1 MLNFIVSK
9 CQSNKSQQA
18 NLQPVKQRSLN
29 ASLLKSRSLKTLS
42 ILMVASLLGTSQ
54 PAFSG
59 FFSNSQSSGL
69 SSSQQRFLPV
79 EKAFQ
84 LTGQLKGQQL
94 SLNWQVE
101 PEHYLYRSRFNVRLI
116 EPRAMAL
123 NDLDIPRGQ
132 KTHDEFLGEVEILR
146 NQVSI
151 QAPVAISEQALK
163 QGIVVEVTF
172 QGCADAGLC
181 YPPHRQTLSLVPQR

>member
-9 CQSNKSQQA
+9 CQSHKSQRTS
-18 NLQPVKQRSLN
+18 LQSVKQRPLN
-29 ASLLKSRSLKTLS
+29 SSLLKPWSLKNLTV
-42 ILMVASLLGTSQ
+42 LMVASLLGTSQ

-59 FFSNSQSSGL
+59 FFSNAQSSGL

-84 LTGQLKGQQL
+84 LTGQLKGQRL
-94 SLNWQVE
+94 SLNWQIE

-116 EPRAMAL
+116 EPSAMAL
-123 NDLDIPRGQ
+123 KNLEIPRGQ
-132 KTHDEFLGEVEILR
+132 KTHDAFLGEVEILR
-146 NQVSI
+146 NQVRI
-151 QAPVAISEQALK
+151 QAPIAISEQALK

>member
-1 MLNFIVSK
+1 LLNLILSK
-9 CQSNKSQQA
+9 CQCYKSRQTKF
-18 NLQPVKQRSLN
+18 LS
-29 ASLLKSRSLKTLS
+29 LKSLAL
-42 ILMVASLLGTSQ
+42 LMVVSLSGASQ
-54 PAFSG
+54 PAISS

-69 SSSQQRFLPV
+69 NSNQQRFLPV

-94 SLNWQVE
+94 TLNWQVE
-101 PEHYLYRSRFNVRLI
+101 PEHYLYRSRFNVRLL
-116 EPRAMAL
+116 EPSVMAL
-123 NDLDIPRGQ
+123 SNLQIPRGK

-146 NQVSI
+146 HQVSI
-151 QAPVAISEQALK
+151 QTPLTINEQTLK